1 MRTGDSSSEA
11 AATAASGGTM
21 GEEKVVAP
29 PFRLAEVALRLCVV
43 PLAVASLWE
52 MATNKQ
58 VDETYGEVAFSD
70 LSGFRYLICINATTA
85 AYSVASILMSSFK
98 FITRFDWL
106 IFLLDQA
113 SAYLLLT
120 SASAAAEVL
129 YLARKGDRQVSWG
142 EVCSYFGGFCGRATV
157 SVALHAAALLC
168 FMALSLISAFRAF
181 SKFDPPPPC
190 SEIPKQMADEQWK

>member
-1 MRTGDSSSEA
+1 MRSGGSSSEA
-11 AATAASGGTM
+11 AAAASGGTT
-21 GEEKVVAP
+21 GEEKAVAP

-70 LSGFRYLICINATTA
+70 ISGFRYLICINATTA

-120 SASAAAEVL
+120 SAAAAAEML
-129 YLARKGDRQVSWG
+129 YLARKGDREVSWG
-142 EVCSYFGGFCGRATV
+142 EVCSYFGSFCDRATV
-157 SVALHAAALLC
+157 SVALHAAVLLC

-181 SKFDPPPPC
+181 SKLDAPPPC
-190 SEIPKQMADEQWK
+190 SEIPKQMADEQGK

>member
-1 MRTGDSSSEA
+1 MRSGGSSSEA
-11 AATAASGGTM
+11 AAAASGGTT
-21 GEEKVVAP
+21 GEEKAVAP

-70 LSGFRYLICINATTA
+70 ISGFRYLICINATTA

-106 IFLLDQA
+106 IFLLDQVYTKPRFSLVRFIHIKLLA
-113 SAYLLLT
+113 KWVLAY
-120 SASAAAEVL
+120 SN
-129 YLARKGDRQVSWG
+129 Q
-142 EVCSYFGGFCGRATV
+142 
-157 SVALHAAALLC
+157 
-168 FMALSLISAFRAF
+168 IN
-181 SKFDPPPPC
+181 
-190 SEIPKQMADEQWK
+190 Q